1 MTQTVFDHPDGFKN
15 GWPALK
21 QAGPISYTTF
31 TLATA
36 TLKPTNSQSCCRLDQ
51 PAGKLK
57 NRQLKFIMH

>member
-31 TLATA
+31 TLAT
-36 TLKPTNSQSCCRLDQ
+36 LKPTNGKSCSRLDQ
-51 PAGKLK
+51 PASQLK
-57 NRQLKFIMH
+57 NHQLKFIMH